1 MGKFSTYG
9 MTGIGVAAAIG
20 FVLALA
26 ALNSNQPNPELA
38 QLLVETQQ
46 PNAVSSFFFDQGQAA
61 DERALAGESALQPMQ
76 QTQSAGAADSSQK
89 DMAVLQQDRQ
99 ESMPILSS
107 VIAINGTN
115 GEVISEVAQ
124 DSRFALGKPV
134 FIQAHFT
141 NPIESDILDH
151 TLIMTLSWSG
161 TGDSGQ
167 PASENLVEAANFRG
181 DIRANGNVNLEFYW
195 NPDIEDKYVLH
206 LFSLSPSELS
216 ERSAAVP
223 ILSIAIQ
230 GVHE

>member
-26 ALNSNQPNPELA
+26 ALNSSQPNPELA
-38 QLLVETQQ
+38 QLKIETQ
-46 PNAVSSFFFDQGQAA
+46 PNAVSSFFFDQQAA

-76 QTQSAGAADSSQK
+76 QNESAGAADSSEK
-89 DMAVLQQDRQ
+89 DMAVLQQEGQ
-99 ESMPILSS
+99 EVQPDLSS
-107 VIAINGTN
+107 VIAVNGTN

-134 FIQAHFT
+134 FIRAHFT
-141 NPIESDILDH
+141 NPSESDILDH
-151 TLIMTLSWSG
+151 TLVMTLSRSG

-181 DIRANGNVNLEFYW
+181 DIGANGNVNLEFYW
-195 NPDIEDKYVLH
+195 NPDIEDDYVLH
-206 LFSLSPSELS
+206 IFSLTQSELS
-216 ERSAAVP
+216 ERTSAEP
-223 ILSIAIQ
+223 ILSISIQ

>member
-38 QLLVETQQ
+38 QLQVETQ
-46 PNAVSSFFFDQGQAA
+46 PNAVSSFFFDQHAV

-76 QTQSAGAADSSQK
+76 QNESAGTADSSQN
-89 DMAVLQQDRQ
+89 DMAILQQDAQ
-99 ESMPILSS
+99 ELRPVLSS
-107 VIAINGTN
+107 VVAVNGTN

-134 FIQAHFT
+134 FIQTHFT
-141 NPIESDILDH
+141 NPSESDILDH
-151 TLIMTLSWSG
+151 TLVMTLSRSG
-161 TGDSGQ
+161 IGDSGQ

-181 DIRANGNVNLEFYW
+181 DIGANGNVNLEFYW
-195 NPDIEDKYVLH
+195 NPAIEDDYVLH
-206 LFSLSPSELS
+206 IFSLTQSELS
-216 ERSAAVP
+216 ERTSVEP
-223 ILSIAIQ
+223 IFSISIQ

>member
-1 MGKFSTYG
+1 

-26 ALNSNQPNPELA
+26 ALNSSQPNPELA
-38 QLLVETQQ
+38 QLQVETQ
-46 PNAVSSFFFDQGQAA
+46 PNAVSSFFFDQDQAA

-76 QTQSAGAADSSQK
+76 QNESAGAADSSQK
-89 DMAVLQQDRQ
+89 DMAVMQQEGQ
-99 ESMPILSS
+99 ELRPVLSS
-107 VIAINGTN
+107 VVAVNGTN

-134 FIQAHFT
+134 FILAHFT
-141 NPIESDILDH
+141 NPSESDILDH
-151 TLIMTLSWSG
+151 TLVMTISRSG

-181 DIRANGNVNLEFYW
+181 DIGANGNVNLEFYW
-195 NPDIEDKYVLH
+195 NPDIEDDYVLH
-206 LFSLSPSELS
+206 IFSLTQSELS
-216 ERSAAVP
+216 ERTSAEP
-223 ILSIAIQ
+223 IFSISIQ